1 MTSHGEVSKA
11 LTVRRDDDRGT
22 AAAAADKE
30 SVTDGVI
37 RQLIDQITQLQRAS
51 DARLDIAETTAK

>member
-22 AAAAADKE
+22 AAADKE

-51 DARLDIAETTAK
+51 DARLDIVETTAK